1 MYASN
6 RGLRWGAGAVVLFAA
21 LLALAA
27 VPAAVAQTTTVQG
40 SSDEGSV
47 VKSQRISLNLQDVTL
62 GNVLKVMTQK
72 SGINFLIGSDLVGK
86 SINVYLEDVL
96 VEDALAAIMR
106 ANGLWYTRL
115 KGTNIYVIMPAPEGP
130 PVATVTEVL
139 RTNYASAAELEPTVK
154 AVLTGAGSIVVDQ
167 RTNTLVVSDIPEN
180 MPTLQSLVKELDTPT
195 GQVLI
200 EARIVEFSEDA
211 SARLGIS
218 WEFGGYESGDANGEG
233 SLSYGSTFNNDDA
246 SEGILNLTFGKWA
259 SFLEFKDLSA
269 AISAMQ
275 KEGLA
280 EVLAEP
286 RVLTVDNREAV
297 IEITQHMALA
307 KKVTYREGGQEST
320 VEPIFG
326 DVGVTLKV
334 TPHLNNDQFVTM
346 TIEPTVSSAQRS
358 SFFPEEAVDTRSRT
372 ARTTVMVK
380 DAETVVI
387 GGLLR
392 KDVVTTDFKV
402 PLLGDIPLLGQLF
415 RKSEDSE
422 TRTEVVLFLTP
433 RILDAEA
440 LQRTSQEYRQRMDAK
455 VGE

>member
-1 MYASN
+1 MFAVN
-6 RGLRWGAGAVVLFAA
+6 RAMGWKVGAVAFLTA
-21 LLALAA
+21 LLLLAVA
-27 VPAAVAQTTTVQG
+27 PAAQAQETVTGATDDG
-40 SSDEGSV
+40 SRVRG
-47 VKSQRISLNLQDVTL
+47 QRISLNLQDVTL

-72 SGINFLIGSDLVGK
+72 SGINFLIGSDLVGR

-115 KGTNIYVIMPAPEGP
+115 KGTNIYVIMEAPDGP

-139 RTNYASAAELEPTVK
+139 HANYASAGELEPTVK
-154 AVLTGAGSIVVDQ
+154 AILTSAGSIVVDK
-167 RTNTLVVSDIPEN
+167 RTNSLVVSDIPEN
-180 MPTLQSLVKELDTPT
+180 MPTLQSLVKELDAPT

-200 EARIVEFSEDA
+200 EARVVEFSEDA
-211 SARLGIS
+211 SSRLGIS
-218 WEFGGYESGDANGEG
+218 WEYGDFESGSGGGGGAV
-233 SLSYGSTFNNDDA
+233 SYGTTFNNSTAD
-246 SEGILNLTFGKWA
+246 EGILSLSIGKWA
-259 SFLEFKDLSA
+259 SFLELQDLSA

-286 RVLTVDNREAV
+286 RVLTVDNKEAV
-297 IEITQHMALA
+297 IEITQRMALA

-334 TPHLNNDQFVTM
+334 TPNINNDQFVTM

-358 SFFPEEAVDTRSRT
+358 SFFPNEAVDTRQRT

-380 DAETVVI
+380 DAQTVVI

-392 KDVVTTDFKV
+392 KDVVRTDFKV
-402 PLLGDIPLLGQLF
+402 PLLGDIPILGHLF

-422 TRTEVVLFLTP
+422 TRTEVVVFLTP
-433 RILDAEA
+433 RILDADA
-440 LQRTSQEYRQRMDAK
+440 LQRMSQQQQQRMIERF
-455 VGE
+455 GE

>member
-1 MYASN
+1 MFAGN
-6 RGLRWGAGAVVLFAA
+6 RGVRCEVGTIVLLTA
-21 LLALAA
+21 LLALVAA
-27 VPAAVAQTTTVQG
+27 PAAQAQETAQGTV
-40 SSDEGSV
+40 DEGTR

-86 SINVYLEDVL
+86 SINVYLEEVL
-96 VEDALAAIMR
+96 VEDALSAIMR

-115 KGTNIYVIMPAPEGP
+115 KGTNIYVIMEAPEGP

-139 RTNYASAAELEPTVK
+139 HTNYASAAELEPTVK
-154 AVLTGAGSIVVDQ
+154 AVLTSAGSIVVDQ
-167 RTNTLVVSDIPEN
+167 RTNSLVISDIPEN
-180 MPTLQSLVKELDTPT
+180 MPTLQSIVAELDTPT

-200 EARIVEFSEDA
+200 EARVVEFSEDA
-211 SARLGIS
+211 SSRLGIS
-218 WEFGGYESGDANGEG
+218 WDFGGFESGDENGG
-233 SLSYGSTFNNDDA
+233 AISYGSTFNNSDA
-246 SEGILNLTFGKWA
+246 SEGILNLSIGKWD
-259 SFLEFKDLSA
+259 SFLELKDLSA
-269 AISAMQ
+269 IISAMQ

-286 RVLTVDNREAV
+286 RVLTVDNKEAI

-334 TPHLNNDQFVTM
+334 TPHLNNDEFVTM
-346 TIEPTVSSAQRS
+346 VIEPTVSSAQRS
-358 SFFPEEAVDTRSRT
+358 SFFPDDAVDTRSRT

-380 DAETVVI
+380 DAQTVVI
-387 GGLLR
+387 GGLVR
-392 KDVVTTDFKV
+392 KDVITTDFKV
-402 PLLGDIPLLGQLF
+402 PLLGDIPILGQLF

-422 TRTEVVLFLTP
+422 TSTEVVLFLTP

-440 LQRTSQEYRQRMDAK
+440 LQTMSLETEQRMDAK

>member
-1 MYASN
+1 MFAGN
-6 RGLRWGAGAVVLFAA
+6 RGLRWGVSAVVLLTA
-21 LLALAA
+21 LLALTAA
-27 VPAAVAQTTTVQG
+27 PVAQAQEAAQGTV
-40 SSDEGSV
+40 DEGAR

-72 SGINFLIGSDLVGK
+72 SGINFLIGSSLVGK
-86 SINVYLEDVL
+86 SINVYLEEVL

-115 KGTNIYVIMPAPEGP
+115 KGTNIYVIMEAPEGP
-130 PVATVTEVL
+130 PVATVTEVIH
-139 RTNYASAAELEPTVK
+139 TNYASAAELEPTVK
-154 AVLTGAGSIVVDQ
+154 AVLTSAGSVVVDE

-180 MPTLQSLVKELDTPT
+180 MPTLQSIVAELDTPT

-211 SARLGIS
+211 SSRLGIS
-218 WEFGGYESGDANGEG
+218 WEYGDYDAESGNT
-233 SLSYGSTFNNDDA
+233 SYGSTFNQDDA
-246 SEGILNLTFGKWA
+246 NEGILNLSIGKWD
-259 SFLEFKDLSA
+259 SFLQLQNLSA
-269 AISAMQ
+269 TISAMQ

-286 RVLTVDNREAV
+286 RVLTVDNKEAV

-334 TPHLNNDQFVTM
+334 TPHLNNDEFVTM
-346 TIEPTVSSAQRS
+346 VIEPTVSSAQRS
-358 SFFPEEAVDTRSRT
+358 SFFPDEAVDTRSRT

-380 DAETVVI
+380 DSQTVVI

-402 PLLGDIPLLGQLF
+402 PILGDIPILGQLF

-422 TRTEVVLFLTP
+422 TKTEVVLFLTP
-433 RILDAEA
+433 RILDAEE
-440 LQRTSQEYRQRMDAK
+440 LQRTSQEYQQRMDAK
-455 VGE
+455 VGK

>member
-1 MYASN
+1 MVAAN
-6 RGLRWGAGAVVLFAA
+6 RGLRWGAGTVVLLTA
-21 LLALAA
+21 LLVLVAVPVALAQKAEEVA
-27 VPAAVAQTTTVQG
+27 VDQG
-40 SSDEGSV
+40 SK

-72 SGINFLIGSDLVGK
+72 SGINFLIGSSLVGK
-86 SINVYLEDVL
+86 SINVYLEEVL

-115 KGTNIYVIMPAPEGP
+115 KGTNIYVIMEAPEGP

-139 RTNYASAAELEPTVK
+139 HANYASAAELEPTVK
-154 AVLTGAGSIVVDQ
+154 AVLTSVGSIVVDA
-167 RTNTLVVSDIPEN
+167 RTNSLVVSDIPEN
-180 MPTLQSLVKELDTPT
+180 MATLQSLVKELDTPT

-200 EARIVEFSEDA
+200 EAKVIEFTEDA
-211 SARLGIS
+211 SSRLGIS
-218 WEFGGYESGDANGEG
+218 WEYGDYDAGDGGEG
-233 SLSYGSTFNNDDA
+233 ALSYGSTFNESTEN
-246 SEGILNLTFGKWA
+246 EGILNLSIGKWD
-259 SFLEFKDLSA
+259 SFVTLQDLTA
-269 AISAMQ
+269 TISAMQ
-275 KEGLA
+275 KDGLA

-286 RVLTVDNREAV
+286 KVLTVDNKEAR

-346 TIEPTVSSAQRS
+346 TIEPSVSSAQRS
-358 SFFPEEAVDTRSRT
+358 SFFPNEAVDTKQRT
-372 ARTTVMVK
+372 AMTTVMVK
-380 DAETVVI
+380 DGQTVVI

-392 KDVVTTDFKV
+392 KDVVNTDFKV
-402 PLLGDIPLLGQLF
+402 PILGDIPLLGQLF

-422 TRTEVVLFLTP
+422 VTTEIVLFLTP
-433 RILDAEA
+433 RILDAET
-440 LQRTSQEYRQRMDAK
+440 LQAMSAQQEKRMTEKLED
-455 VGE
+455 

>member
-1 MYASN
+1 MFAGN
-6 RGLRWGAGAVVLFAA
+6 RGVRCEVGTIVLLTA
-21 LLALAA
+21 LLALVAA
-27 VPAAVAQTTTVQG
+27 PAAQAQETAQGTV
-40 SSDEGSV
+40 DEGTR

-86 SINVYLEDVL
+86 SINVYLEEVL
-96 VEDALAAIMR
+96 VEDALSAIMR

-115 KGTNIYVIMPAPEGP
+115 KGTNIYVIMEAPEGP
-130 PVATVTEVL
+130 PVATITEVL
-139 RTNYASAAELEPTVK
+139 HTNYASAAELEPTVK
-154 AVLTGAGSIVVDQ
+154 AVLTSAGSIVVDQ
-167 RTNTLVVSDIPEN
+167 RTNSLVISDIPEN
-180 MPTLQSLVKELDTPT
+180 MPTLQSIVTELDTPT

-200 EARIVEFSEDA
+200 EARVVEFSEDA
-211 SARLGIS
+211 SSRLGIS
-218 WEFGGYESGDANGEG
+218 WDFGGFESGDENGG
-233 SLSYGSTFNNDDA
+233 AISYGSTFNNSDA
-246 SEGILNLTFGKWA
+246 SEGILNLSIGKWD
-259 SFLEFKDLSA
+259 SFLELKDLSA
-269 AISAMQ
+269 IISAMQ

-286 RVLTVDNREAV
+286 RVLTVDNKEAV

-334 TPHLNNDQFVTM
+334 TPHLNNDEFVTM
-346 TIEPTVSSAQRS
+346 VIEPTVSSAQRS
-358 SFFPEEAVDTRSRT
+358 SFFPDEAVDTRSRT

-380 DAETVVI
+380 DSQTVVI

-392 KDVVTTDFKV
+392 KDVITTDFKV
-402 PLLGDIPLLGQLF
+402 PILGDIPLLGQLF
-415 RKSEDSE
+415 RKSEESE

-440 LQRTSQEYRQRMDAK
+440 LQRTSQEYIQRMDAK